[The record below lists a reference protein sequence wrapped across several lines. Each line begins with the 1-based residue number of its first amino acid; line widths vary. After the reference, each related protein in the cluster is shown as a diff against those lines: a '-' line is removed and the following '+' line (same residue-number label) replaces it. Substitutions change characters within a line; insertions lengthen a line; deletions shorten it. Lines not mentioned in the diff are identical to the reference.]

1 MIFTENIVVGKL
13 SVNVMISGNVMPFI
27 YRIKSFVVA
36 LFSAKPMNSAN
47 LMSVKVMHDCT
58 FHAVYDKVYFRNPYD
73 RVISH
78 SHELTLIFTKLVTLS
93 MELECNPSHSLINY
107 LKI

>member
-36 LFSAKPMNSAN
+36 LFSGK
-47 LMSVKVMHDCT
+47 
-58 FHAVYDKVYFRNPYD
+58 R
-73 RVISH
+73 
-78 SHELTLIFTKLVTLS
+78 
-93 MELECNPSHSLINY
+93 
-107 LKI
+107 